1 MISRA
6 LLTLLCPSL
15 RSRIFCTN
23 GQSEFPITQFYA
35 VAPPAMWKENE
46 SGRTAR
52 SDAAALYTFEIAA
65 N

>member
-35 VAPPAMWKENE
+35 VAPAMWKENE

-52 SDAAALYTFEIAA
+52 SDAAAL
-65 N
+65 